1 MGLFHSPKIVT
12 DGLVFCLDMAN
23 PKCYLGGFGLKAGGM
38 KDLSLNPVGTGN
50 NLFFFTISGDGPDFV
65 DEGDNSIRSHFHFT
79 RTEQNRISF
88 ENDHGGSHHLLTKM
102 GHSGSGTEPLPFTI
116 EFVIRIETL
125 PTNVGADG
133 FGIIRF
139 NGNAG
144 IGCHLRNGNG
154 AAVVNIGY
162 TGQGNYSNYSSTVE
176 LGEWYYGAITR
187 NAAANG
193 SGVLNFYDKTG
204 LTNTVS
210 SQNITTT
217 WGTQNCLIGGAPGFM
232 DGDIA
237 LVRVYKRELS
247 ANEVSNN
254 FEAIR
259 GRYGL

>member
-1 MGLFHSPKIVT
+1 M
-12 DGLVFCLDMAN
+12 
-23 PKCYLGGFGLKAGGM
+23 
-38 KDLSLNPVGTGN
+38 
-50 NLFFFTISGDGPDFV
+50 
-65 DEGDNSIRSHFHFT
+65 
-79 RTEQNRISF
+79 
-88 ENDHGGSHHLLTKM
+88 
-102 GHSGSGTEPLPFTI
+102 
-116 EFVIRIETL
+116 
-125 PTNVGADG
+125 NV
-133 FGIIRF
+133 
-139 NGNAG
+139 
-144 IGCHLRNGNG
+144 
-154 AAVVNIGY
+154 GY

-176 LGEWYYGAITR
+176 LGEWYYGAVTR

-217 WGTQNCLIGGAPGFM
+217 WGTQNCIIGGTPGFM